1 MATEIL
7 WRFLVVDDK
16 QADAIEEIV
25 KENNVL
31 EPPHRVIVEK
41 CPRFKDAIP
50 LLNQSRIDLVV
61 LDLYEEKGG
70 ILPLDDDI
78 PLAGEKIFNQIRQS
92 RFVPVV
98 FYTAY
103 PYKVENLNNP
113 YVQVIRRGRSRNLRD
128 AIKKVF
134 ETGLPQLIRHLEEEQ
149 KKYMWN
155 HVDSYW
161 QTTSSSYEKTD
172 ATFLLARR
180 LGNILRRSSVEDFLI
195 NQNLISPKE
204 NDSIYPIEM
213 YVYPSVNSKLQVG
226 DILKGRYN
234 KKSSYWMV
242 MTPSCDL
249 EQDKVTDVILAACFP
264 LSEQPEYKK
273 IKDYLDKEQVPS
285 STAKK
290 DLETL
295 IAVTE

>member
-1 MATEIL
+1 MATEIV

-16 QADAIEEIV
+16 QADAIDEIV

-103 PYKVENLNNP
+103 PYKVADLNNP
-113 YVQVIRRGRSRNLRD
+113 YVQVIRRGNSRRLRD
-128 AIKKVF
+128 AIKRVF
-134 ETGLPQLIRHLEEEQ
+134 ETGLPQLIRYLEDEQ
-149 KKYMWN
+149 RNYMWD
-155 HVDSYW
+155 HIQSH
-161 QTTSSSYEKTD
+161 
-172 ATFLLARR
+172 
-180 LGNILRRSSVEDFLI
+180 
-195 NQNLISPKE
+195 
-204 NDSIYPIEM
+204 
-213 YVYPSVNSKLQVG
+213 
-226 DILKGRYN
+226 
-234 KKSSYWMV
+234 
-242 MTPSCDL
+242 
-249 EQDKVTDVILAACFP
+249 
-264 LSEQPEYKK
+264 
-273 IKDYLDKEQVPS
+273 
-285 STAKK
+285 
-290 DLETL
+290 
-295 IAVTE
+295 